1 MPFEWFIALR
11 YLRAGRAQTGLI
23 LGGTTMGVAVLV
35 FLTALISGLQR
46 SLIAQTLSSQAHILV
61 KAPERAARSLPLAAG
76 APADRIERTPD
87 RIRSIEQWQQVLD
100 AIERIPGVVAATP
113 TAAGSAFASRG
124 EATKSVAVRGVEDES
139 FARVIQIAP
148 KMKAGDFRL
157 EGTTAV
163 IGAVLAEDLG
173 VGVGDKIRLSTPEG
187 RGDVFTVA
195 GIFDLG
201 NKDVNQRWVLVPL
214 RSAQTLLDL
223 AGGATTIEVKV
234 ADVFSAERIA
244 GEVAARYGLQAD
256 SWMRL
261 NEQLL
266 VALRSQSA
274 SSWMIQAL
282 VVVAVAL
289 GIASVLGV
297 SVIQKSR
304 EIGILRAT
312 GTSRGA
318 IQRIFLIEGAVVGA
332 LGAVTGG
339 IFGTGFALAFAHLA
353 TSPNGE
359 PIFPVDLTPALF
371 LAAAAVAVVTG
382 TVAAWFPASRAARL
396 DPAVVIRYG

>member
-1 MPFEWFIALR
+1 MPFEWFVAIR
-11 YLRAGRAQTGLI
+11 YLRAGRAQTALI

-46 SLIAQTLSSQAHILV
+46 SLIAQTLSSQSHILV
-61 KAPERAARSLPLAAG
+61 KAPEREARSLPLAAG
-76 APADRIERTPD
+76 TAADRVEKTPD
-87 RIRSIEQWQQVLD
+87 RIRSIEQWQQVL
-100 AIERIPGVVAATP
+100 ASIERMPGVVAATP

-124 EATKSVAVRGVEDES
+124 EASKSVAVRGVDDQS
-139 FARVIQIAP
+139 FARVIEIVP
-148 KMKAGDFRL
+148 KMRAGTFRL

-163 IGAVLAEDLG
+163 IGGVLAADLG
-173 VGVGDKIRLSTPEG
+173 VGVGDKIRLATPEG

-195 GIFDLG
+195 GVFDLG

-214 RSAQTLLDL
+214 RSAQTMLDL

-234 ADVFSAERIA
+234 DDVFAAERMAQEIQRSQA
-244 GEVAARYGLQAD
+244 LQAD
-256 SWMRL
+256 SWMKL

-274 SSWMIQAL
+274 SSWMIQVL

-304 EIGILRAT
+304 EIGIMRAS
-312 GTSRGA
+312 GTSRGT
-318 IQRIFLIEGAVVGA
+318 IQRIFLLEGAIVGA

-339 IFGTGFALAFAHLA
+339 LAGTAFALAFANLA

-359 PIFPVDLTPALF
+359 PIFPVDLTPGLF
-371 LAAAAVAVVTG
+371 LAASLVAIVTG
-382 TVAAWFPASRAARL
+382 TVAAWFPASRAAKL